1 MGLLGLGPKGQRGQ
15 GRRAEGYGSK
25 GQGSRP
31 KRESD
36 TQTLALYL
44 SICPLGESTLLQ
56 TIKQR
61 QTHRL
66 SLSLDLPPVPMD
78 ESTLIQASSERER
91 HTHTQLLCPCSP
103 NGPTLIQTVNR
114 ERHTERCSPCQC
126 TRRPKEAPG
135 GPRGPNEPKKLH
147 NHGDRDRAQLRH
159 TYQTSNDNIMK
170 P

>member
-66 SLSLDLPPVPMD
+66 SLSRPPPCSHGRINTD
-78 ESTLIQASSERER
+78 TSKQRERE
-91 HTHTQLLCPCSP
+91 THTQLLCPGSP

>member
-1 MGLLGLGPKGQRGQ
+1 MGL
-15 GRRAEGYGSK
+15 RAK
-25 GQGSRP
+25 GQGQ
-31 KRESD
+31 RES
-36 TQTLALYL
+36 
-44 SICPLGESTLLQ
+44 
-56 TIKQR
+56 

-66 SLSLDLPPVPMD
+66 SLSTYQSVPLVNQHCYKQSNRDRHTDSLSLDLPPVPMD